1 MDNVTIYSQVS
12 SCVKYLAMAANLKA
26 GAVVVLGCSS
36 SEVCGQRIGKGRNPE
51 IGKVLADAFL
61 DCCRDL
67 GLEAAVQCCEHLNR
81 ALVME
86 HKTLTRLGLT
96 QVNARPVP
104 EAGGSTAAA
113 AWDFFDDP
121 VLAQSIQADAA
132 IDIGDT
138 LVGMHIRP
146 VAVPVRIDNPMVGEA
161 RVVMAYTRP
170 PLIGGKRAVYAD

>member
-1 MDNVTIYSQVS
+1 MEHQEIYDQVRR
-12 SCVKYLAMAANLKA
+12 CVSYLHEKAKLPA

-36 SEVCGQRIGKGRNPE
+36 SEVCGQQIGKGRSPE

-61 DCCRDL
+61 SACRDL
-67 GLEAAVQCCEHLNR
+67 KLEAAVQCCEHLNR

-86 HKTLTRLGLT
+86 KKTLVRLGLT

-113 AWDFFDDP
+113 AYDNFKNP
-121 VLAQSIQADAA
+121 ALAQAIQADAA

-146 VAVPVRIDNPMVGEA
+146 VAVPLRIENPVVGRA
-161 RVVMAYTRP
+161 RVVMAYSRL
-170 PLIGGKRAVYAD
+170 PLIGGERAVYPK